1 MYPDAE
7 MNRCSR
13 SYPSTCTRA
22 GDMGQEKMGEE
33 DRTISVEGDGS
44 GVIVSSQVAI
54 KEGIHVHQ
62 APGTR
67 TILAL
72 C

>member
-1 MYPDAE
+1 
-7 MNRCSR
+7 
-13 SYPSTCTRA
+13 
-22 GDMGQEKMGEE
+22 MGQEKMGEE